1 MKKRIRGTFLPV
13 LGLGLWLWLGAAAW
27 AEETDAVE
35 DLQGPKLR
43 ELTIEGT
50 PVRQFR
56 TEAGEATLYRNLEG
70 ADVRISFC
78 IEDERENWNAEAV
91 KVTVL
96 DAQGERIVREGCL
109 GDSEIVWEETAASYL
124 HRGSLEFD
132 GEPGV
137 EGVYQAVLSYIGE
150 NGVGLEET
158 GSVESEPFILD
169 HQGP

>member
-13 LGLGLWLWLGAAAW
+13 LGLGLWLGLGAAAW

-70 ADVRISFC
+70 ADVRVSFC

-96 DAQGERIVREGCL
+96 DAQGERIVREG
-109 GDSEIVWEETAASYL
+109 
-124 HRGSLEFD
+124 
-132 GEPGV
+132 
-137 EGVYQAVLSYIGE
+137 
-150 NGVGLEET
+150 
-158 GSVESEPFILD
+158 
-169 HQGP
+169 